1 MQDSIIDA
9 KASAAGKRGCDCAP
23 ILLIGFNRPDFM
35 VNQIASIRPSQPSRL
50 YVAVDGPRADR
61 AGEPENC
68 LRVRECI
75 KLVDWPCEVKTLFR
89 ENNLGCKYNVSG
101 AISWFFENE
110 EYGIVLED
118 DIRISG
124 EFLRFASEM
133 LERYKNDTRV
143 GAVNGFNFFNLQ
155 SDNSVSYHFSSHM
168 DVWGWASWRRV
179 WEQYDVEVA
188 GREEE
193 YLEAIDNSAA
203 TPYMRNI
210 YRKFLSDVKGGLSTW
225 DVQLSLLFISRHL
238 LSIVPRERLV
248 TNAGIADERATHTG
262 GYVYWNS
269 EWAEIGTIDFPL
281 VHPVEVVCDKKADYV
296 RERMEGAILPRGLTW
311 LGAKCPH
318 LSGILTCIGRM
329 IATVAPF
336 LFGKWREQ

>member
-1 MQDSIIDA
+1 MKDVDKNMSA
-9 KASAAGKRGCDCAP
+9 EASGCSGFDCAP

-35 VNQIASIRPSQPSRL
+35 ANQISAIRPWRPRRV

-61 AGEPENC
+61 EGEAEC
-68 LRVRECI
+68 CRQVRECV

-89 ENNLGCKYNVSG
+89 ENNLGCKYGVSG

-110 EYGIVLED
+110 ESGIILED

-124 EFLRFASEM
+124 DFLRFASEM
-133 LERYKNDTRV
+133 LERYKFDTRI
-143 GAVNGFNFFNLQ
+143 GAINGFNFFKLQ
-155 SDNSVSYHFSSHM
+155 SDKSTSYHFSSHM
-168 DVWGWASWRRV
+168 DVWGWASWRKV
-179 WEQYDVEVA
+179 WNLYDVEVA

-193 YLEAIDNSAA
+193 YLEAIDRSAA

-210 YRKFLSDVKGGLSTW
+210 YRKFLSDVKDGLSTW
-225 DVQLSLLFISRHL
+225 DVQLSLLFMSRHL
-238 LSIVPRERLV
+238 LSIVPKERLV

-269 EWAEIGTIDFPL
+269 EWAAIGTIDFPL
-281 VHPVEVVCDKKADYV
+281 VHPVEVACDKKADYI

-311 LGAKCPH
+311 LGAKCPPIC
-318 LSGILTCIGRM
+318 SALTVIGR
-329 IATVAPF
+329 ILRHVIPWVF
-336 LFGKWREQ
+336 F